1 MVLKGLQL
9 EGRRMT
15 EELALMHSVVQVQL
29 KLKAQVLGSACAVAV
44 EMVVATVAAAVVPEF
59 EVESEL
65 ERLLLAS
72 PECASESCR
81 VQT

>member
-15 EELALMHSVVQVQL
+15 EELALKRSEVVLQL

-44 EMVVATVAAAVVPEF
+44 EMVVATVAAAVVPGF
-59 EVESEL
+59 EVASEL
-65 ERLLLAS
+65 ERLLLVS